1 MGELVTGFLVRIKRD
16 GKYQPVDVATMT
28 DDELD
33 ALERDQPDRGW
44 PWAKALAKWIRNHV
58 KVEG

>member
-16 GKYQPVDVATMT
+16 GKFQPVDVAAMT

-33 ALERDQPDRGW
+33 AFERAHPSLGW

-58 KVEG
+58 RVEP